1 MVSESRSKT
10 SLPWPE
16 IGRVLLRAF
25 GYLVFWGWNLWFFAW
40 LGMGL
45 APLLLWPL
53 LVAVSVGM
61 VPLSFALFGLALV
74 GLPLLGMLAGLTPR
88 LRGDPGRLLSL
99 FYGVQA
105 PLMLIISVRMF
116 AVQQLTWPTGLMLA
130 MTLLGG
136 VSLMR
141 TLWSG
146 PEEGGPVRQGLRLFA
161 QTGYALVGLWCAMVA
176 VLYGASLSAAMLLEL
191 PDLAW
196 NLMGVGI
203 ESVLVLTWLGLFAM
217 SALVMALFPVAMVGI
232 SLRSFELVFR
242 ASARRLGLAPA
253 LVLSSVTAAGWLLA
267 FVMSSD
273 QPQDEAFAWV
283 EGAKTDEARKEALA
297 HREEIREG
305 LLFARLAT
313 ERTFDGDPEG
323 EHMSELWSPLVGETL
338 SVVPQLGWRAL
349 FFPFVYHPVHE
360 GRTWA
365 GRGFGQPQDV
375 TEATAAYGHV
385 FDQPIEVAERETL
398 LAAARQTWNWEDA
411 QAGLLEVGQRKV
423 HLDRQDVVV
432 EPQGDVAR
440 VIIHDV
446 YRNHTWDPQEVL
458 LYFSLPETA
467 AITGLWLGPDEQNRF
482 PYVVAPRGA
491 AQEVYERQVQIRRDP
506 ALLEQTGPVQY
517 RLRAFPIERRQ
528 GEADDVWSITAE
540 GPEMHLWLELAV
552 PVTEDA
558 DGAPVFPLP
567 RVNEVRNL
575 FWDEDSERIVNGAP
589 ATADG
594 WLPESVAAPGTV
606 RKAHSVRIGERL
618 VTAEPAGP
626 VAPARF
632 HRAAVLVDGTFS
644 MDAHREELDRALQRL
659 RAVSDEL
666 ELWCTVEQT
675 LARCPDFDAQTA
687 LFWGSVAL
695 ETRLVHLASELGA
708 ADVLVVL
715 TDEGSY
721 TLAAEAERGGL
732 PDVELPQTWLVHLG
746 GRFPNAYPDWTAD
759 RLQRTGGG
767 VVSSVDELVV
777 RHADASS
784 MDGWRWTVRAAQGD
798 EPVATQDAFTS
809 LAARRLVAQLDA
821 EQRSSGLSAL
831 DTMHAVA
838 VSHHVV
844 TPYSSML
851 VLVDDAQRRE
861 LAAAEKRED
870 RFDREITDG
879 QEQVVSAA
887 PEPATWLLLGMGGAG
902 MLVMRMRKKGS

>member
-1 MVSESRSKT
+1 MVSESWERV
-10 SLPWPE
+10 
-16 IGRVLLRAF
+16 GRVLLRAF

-40 LGMGL
+40 LGLGL
-45 APLLLWPL
+45 GPLLLWPL

-61 VPLSFALFGLALV
+61 VPLSFAVCGLLLV
-74 GLPLLGMLAGLTPR
+74 GLPLLGMAAGLTPR

-105 PLMLIISVRMF
+105 PVMLLLAVRMF
-116 AVQQLTWPTGLMLA
+116 AVQQLTWPTGL
-130 MTLLGG
+130 LLTVALVGS
-136 VSLMR
+136 VSLVR

-146 PEEGGPVRQGLRLFA
+146 PSERGPVRQGLRLFA
-161 QTGYALVGLWCAMVA
+161 QTGYALVGLWFALIA
-176 VLYGASLSAAMLLEL
+176 ALYGISMSAAMLSEL

-196 NLMGVGI
+196 NLMRAGP
-203 ESVLVLTWLGLFAM
+203 ESVLVLTWLGLFVM
-217 SALVMALFPVAMVGI
+217 TVLVLALFPVALLGI

-242 ASARRLGLAPA
+242 ASVQKLGLAPA
-253 LVLSSVTAAGWLLA
+253 AALSSVTAAGWLLA
-267 FVMSSD
+267 FVLSSN
-273 QPQDEAFAWV
+273 QPQDEAFAWI
-283 EGAKTDEARKEALA
+283 EAADTDEGRREALE
-297 HREEIREG
+297 HLEEIRDG
-305 LLFARLAT
+305 LIFARLAT

-323 EHMSELWSPLVGETL
+323 EHMSKLWTPLVGETL
-338 SVVPQLGWRAL
+338 SALPQASWRAL
-349 FFPFVYHPVHE
+349 FFPFLYHPVHE
-360 GRTWA
+360 GWQWG
-365 GRGFGQPQDV
+365 GRGWGQPEDV
-375 TEATAAYGHV
+375 SEATVAYGQV

-423 HLDRQDVVV
+423 HLARQEVVV

-440 VIIHDV
+440 VMVHDV
-446 YRNHTWDPQEVL
+446 YRNRTWDPQEVL

-517 RLRAFPIERRQ
+517 RLRAFPIGPRE

-567 RVNEVRNL
+567 RVSEVRNL
-575 FWDEDSERIVNGAP
+575 FWDEDTERLVNGAP
-589 ATADG
+589 APGVG
-594 WLPESVAAPGTV
+594 WLPDSVSAPGTV
-606 RKAHSVRIGERL
+606 RKEHSVRIGERL
-618 VTAEPAGP
+618 VTAQPAGP
-626 VAPARF
+626 VTPARF
-632 HRAAVLVDGTFS
+632 GRAVVLVDGTFS
-644 MDAHREELDRALQRL
+644 MDGHREELDRALQRL
-659 RAVSDEL
+659 RAVSDEV
-666 ELWCTVEQT
+666 ELWCTVEQA
-675 LARCPDFDAQTA
+675 LARCPGFDPHEA

-695 ETRLVHLASELGA
+695 ETRLAQLAVEVSGA
-708 ADVLVVL
+708 EVLVVL

-721 TLAAEAERGGL
+721 TLAAEAERAGL
-732 PDVELPQTWLVHLG
+732 PELELPQTWLVHLG

-759 RLQRTGGG
+759 RLQRSGGG
-767 VVSSVDELVV
+767 VVSSVEELVV
-777 RHADASS
+777 RHAEASTL
-784 MDGWRWTVRAAQGD
+784 DGWRWTVTTAQGH
-798 EPVATQDAFTS
+798 EPAALEDAFTA

-821 EQRSSGLSAL
+821 EQRSSGLSQLDAL
-831 DTMHAVA
+831 HQVA
-838 VSHHVV
+838 VTHHVV

-851 VLVDDAQRRE
+851 VLVDDVQRRE
-861 LAAAEKRED
+861 LAEAEQRED

-887 PEPATWLLLGMGGAG
+887 PEPATWMLLGLGGAG
-902 MLVMRMRKKGS
+902 LLAVRMRRRGA